1 MFGQSFAPSTK
12 THSALAGA
20 FTDCRKAV
28 WSVVVFSGAMNLLM
42 LVGPIYM
49 LQIYD
54 RVLTSRSVP
63 TLAALSIF
71 LVGAY
76 ACQTVLEVI
85 RSRIIVRAAA
95 LLDLHLGASVHASV
109 VQIATLSREP
119 GQAQQPLRDL
129 DQIRTFMT
137 GSGPAAMADLPWSP
151 VFLVICFLLHPVIGV
166 TALLGALVLLA
177 LTVLTEAA
185 SRQPITDFAK
195 HAARRGSIVESDRRN
210 SESLTAMGMAE
221 TLAARFVA
229 INNRYLAASGGSSD
243 VVGFYGSISKST
255 RMLLQSAILGVG
267 AYLVIN
273 NEMSAGA
280 MSAASI
286 LVGRALAPIDMAIA
300 NWRGFVSAR
309 QSVGRLSESLSRLGE
324 RREVTALP
332 KPTQRLSVEGLIVAV
347 PGTPTILVRD
357 VNFQLAAGEAL
368 GVIGPSGA
376 GKTSFVRALVGVWKP
391 LRGAIRLDGAAL
403 DQWDPESLGQHIGF
417 VSQQVELFDGTV
429 AQNIARMAASPDGA
443 AVVEAARIAG
453 AHDMIL
459 QLPSGYDTQIG
470 ESGASLSAGQRQRI
484 ALARALFG
492 DPFLLVLD
500 EPNSNLDA
508 VGEASLQQALQSAK
522 ARGAVVIVIAHRP
535 SVLAMC
541 DKLLILSN
549 GVQQAFGPREELLK
563 KVTGQQTAL
572 EAPRPLAAIRPT
584 QIGNAG

>member
-1 MFGQSFAPSTK
+1 MFGPSFAPSVK
-12 THSALAGA
+12 MHSALAGA
-20 FTDCRKAV
+20 FKDCRLAI
-28 WSVVVFSGAMNLLM
+28 WSIVLFSGAMNLLM

-49 LQIYD
+49 LQVYD

-63 TLAALSIF
+63 TLMALSVF

-76 ACQTVLEVI
+76 ACQTALEVI

-95 LLDLHLGASVHASV
+95 LLDRRLGARVHASM
-109 VQIATLSREP
+109 VQISTLSRDP
-119 GQAQQPLRDL
+119 AQAHQPLRDL
-129 DQIRTFMT
+129 DQLRTFMT
-137 GSGPAAMADLPWSP
+137 SNGPAAIADLPWAP

-166 TALLGALVLLA
+166 TALMGALALLG
-177 LTVLTEAA
+177 LTLLTEVA
-185 SRQPITDFAK
+185 SVQPIRDFAK
-195 HAARRGSIVESDRRN
+195 HASQRNAIIESDRRN
-210 SESLTAMGMAE
+210 SESLVAMGMAGA
-221 TLAARFVA
+221 LAARFIAV
-229 INNRYLAASGGSSD
+229 NNRYLAASGGSSD
-243 VVGFYGSISKST
+243 VVGFYGSIAKSS

-267 AYLVIN
+267 AYLVIY
-273 NEMSAGA
+273 NEMSPGA
-280 MSAASI
+280 MSAAAI

-300 NWRGFVSAR
+300 NWRSFVSAR
-309 QSVGRLSESLSRLGE
+309 QSVARLSESLSRLGE
-324 RREVTALP
+324 PPEVTDLP
-332 KPTQRLSVEGLIVAV
+332 KPTQSLSVEALIVAV

-376 GKTSFVRALVGVWKP
+376 GKTSFVRALVGIWKP
-391 LRGAIRLDGAAL
+391 LRGAVRLDGAAL
-403 DQWDPESLGQHIGF
+403 DQWDPDNLGRHIGF

-429 AQNIARMAASPDGA
+429 AQNIARMAASPDSA
-443 AVVEAARIAG
+443 ALVEAARSAG

-508 VGEASLQQALQSAK
+508 VGEACLQQALQSAK
-522 ARGAVVIVIAHRP
+522 ERGAVVVVIAHRP

-549 GVQQAFGPREELLK
+549 GTQQAFGPREELLK
-563 KVTGQQTAL
+563 KVTPQQPSI
-572 EAPRPLAAIRPT
+572 EPPRSLGSIRPT
-584 QIGNAG
+584 KIVNSG